1 MNESIII
8 VIFVNFIEVH
18 SICFQLPNSFSYP
31 FLFSVFPLP
40 TREDLH
46 KSSFIYTIDSWDQT
60 ERDEIC
66 SKVVLRLLQSFIQKY
81 TLHFKSMEFL

>member
-8 VIFVNFIEVH
+8 VIFVCENILIEVH

-46 KSSFIYTIDSWDQT
+46 KSSFIYTV
-60 ERDEIC
+60 E
-66 SKVVLRLLQSFIQKY
+66 
-81 TLHFKSMEFL
+81 TLGIKQNVMK